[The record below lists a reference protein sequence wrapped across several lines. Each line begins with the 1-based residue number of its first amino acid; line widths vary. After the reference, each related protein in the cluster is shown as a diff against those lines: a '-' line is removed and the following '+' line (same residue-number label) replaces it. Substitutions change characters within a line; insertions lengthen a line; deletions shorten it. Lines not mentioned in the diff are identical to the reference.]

1 MRGDPC
7 ENVYCGSICEGLC
20 SAAEDACGAID
31 VTTSG
36 CRSVGAVLV
45 SLFLRYFLGFRFV
58 LFFPPLG
65 QCDDCG
71 SINKPCSLLS
81 SANIPFPMDR
91 A

>member
-1 MRGDPC
+1 MGDPC
-7 ENVYCGSICEGLC
+7 GNVYCGSICEDIC

-58 LFFPPLG
+58 FFPPLG
-65 QCDDCG
+65 QYDDYG
-71 SINKPCSLLS
+71 SINKPCFSLS
-81 SANIPFPMDR
+81 SANISFPMDR